1 MGKIPLLVAEQGTG
15 AILKGVQVSEQ
26 EQDFWRIH
34 GVGFYFKVKFFLGGN
49 IGEVLAQHRKC
60 SHRTFVL
67 ERRFL
72 CRARPRQ

>member
-34 GVGFYFKVKFFLGGN
+34 GVGFYF
-49 IGEVLAQHRKC
+49 
-60 SHRTFVL
+60 
-67 ERRFL
+67 
-72 CRARPRQ
+72 